1 MVVRTSRGITPRITS
16 AVNMLSTFT
25 NSTRF
30 SGVRFS
36 VYRRSASA
44 SFKRHI
50 PSIVSE
56 SGHSWDIVP
65 SPYPSCRV
73 ATSPQTGVRVNYHV
87 GQGPTAISA
96 HIGRDLWAASPLVQF
111 PSGGQR
117 KSLLSLP
124 ASLLSIAFAGQRLLD
139 TEFLPRLQE
148 KGVSLD
154 FPDNVLLQNLPLE
167 VAGSARA
174 PSCRVGSGSGKKNA
188 HRRTK
193 GCRFGLH

>member
-1 MVVRTSRGITPRITS
+1 MADDNSIKRIPIRALKSEDGAHELATWLHRGLRLPGQVMVMLNGFPFWTPS
-16 AVNMLSTFT
+16 SY
-25 NSTRF
+25 
-30 SGVRFS
+30 SGYTQFE
-36 VYRRSASA
+36 AL
-44 SFKRHI
+44 
-50 PSIVSE
+50 
-56 SGHSWDIVP
+56 
-65 SPYPSCRV
+65 
-73 ATSPQTGVRVNYHV
+73 T
-87 GQGPTAISA
+87 A

-139 TEFLPRLQE
+139 TEFLPRLQV

>member
-16 AVNMLSTFT
+16 SVNMLSTFT

-30 SGVRFS
+30 SRVRFS
-36 VYRRSASA
+36 MYRRSASA

-73 ATSPQTGVRVNYHV
+73 PTSPQTGVRVNYHV

-96 HIGRDLWAASPLVQF
+96 HIGS
-111 PSGGQR
+111 
-117 KSLLSLP
+117 LSLP
-124 ASLLSIAFAGQRLLD
+124 VQARQRLNGYH
-139 TEFLPRLQE
+139 P
-148 KGVSLD
+148 GSLSD
-154 FPDNVLLQNLPLE
+154 DYHMIGL
-167 VAGSARA
+167 
-174 PSCRVGSGSGKKNA
+174 CGKMKV
-188 HRRTK
+188 
-193 GCRFGLH
+193 

>member
-30 SGVRFS
+30 SRVRFS
-36 VYRRSASA
+36 MYRRSASA

-87 GQGPTAISA
+87 GQGPKAISA
-96 HIGRDLWAASPLVQF
+96 LIGSC
-111 PSGGQR
+111 
-117 KSLLSLP
+117 P
-124 ASLLSIAFAGQRLLD
+124 ARTGRLH
-139 TEFLPRLQE
+139 
-148 KGVSLD
+148 
-154 FPDNVLLQNLPLE
+154 
-167 VAGSARA
+167 GSYREGTRGI
-174 PSCRVGSGSGKKNA
+174 RVGGEIIGEHYATPHDLCSY
-188 HRRTK
+188 
-193 GCRFGLH
+193 